1 MSSRTW
7 YLTTTIPHRIELA
20 PDQLLDEAFGRAPLS
35 SLIALVKNR
44 TRDAN
49 EFAVTILAASI
60 AIGPLILIGSL
71 PPGAQ
76 STLALTFRPRGAS
89 VLLMDSFRTLGDYP
103 IQTEFRAR
111 FDSKGR
117 VRRYRGTPTSG
128 VAPPDAAFSG
138 FQAIAT
144 RSSTP

>member
-1 MSSRTW
+1 MLRYSFAQNAVMSSRTW

-20 PDQLLDEAFGRAPLS
+20 ADQLFDEALGRAPLS
-35 SLIALVKNR
+35 SLIALVKKTR

-89 VLLMDSFRTLGDYP
+89 VLLVESFR
-103 IQTEFRAR
+103 I
-111 FDSKGR
+111 
-117 VRRYRGTPTSG
+117 
-128 VAPPDAAFSG
+128 
-138 FQAIAT
+138 
-144 RSSTP
+144 